1 MTEIKKEQYLGAHEN
16 LLNYLAGEAKKAVGG
31 KDIPEGQVENYFKT
45 IDNMLLDKEQ
55 KEELIEFI
63 KNIESGKL
71 DEPERNKQIV
81 EEIIRQANYENNL
94 N

>member
-1 MTEIKKEQYLGAHEN
+1 MEIRKEQPLSAHEN
-16 LLNYLAGEAKKAVGG
+16 LLNYLAGEAKKSIGG
-31 KDIPEGQVENYFKT
+31 KDMPEGQVENYFKT
-45 IDNMLLDKEQ
+45 IDNMLLDKAQ

-63 KNIESGKL
+63 QNIESGKL
-71 DEPERNKQIV
+71 NEPERNKQIV